1 MTFLSL
7 QNSIADET
15 IYFNSYQR
23 YVETTYISFL
33 IWVLNS
39 VLEYPSGLNKMLIT
53 VQKTI
58 SAMFKLKQS

>member
-7 QNSIADET
+7 QNSIADEET
-15 IYFNSYQR
+15 IYINSYQR

-39 VLEYPSGLNKMLIT
+39 VLEYPSGLN
-53 VQKTI
+53 
-58 SAMFKLKQS
+58 